1 MKLANHEKVLRGFEV
16 SSEENPSIIRFS
28 ITASYQVICEI
39 FLLHWSYD
47 LLKESSDLLYISD
60 YIYLIGICKI
70 TAEIFNPL
78 WNLINII
85 EYITPNKIKNFVFIP
100 DQYEWTELYSVENN
114 NIQNILEFFDWYKDT
129 QLKLTFVFERFEF
142 SNAADLSLFIEKSY
156 KINIKLSE
164 WKVCLIEDFY
174 VSWDTVRKSSIM
186 FSKWDILDN
195 EENRSLLIL
204 FRLMK
209 CLTRS
214 SYRLND
220 VFFELTGVLE
230 AIKCPDIL
238 VFGHK

>member
-1 MKLANHEKVLRGFEV
+1 M
-16 SSEENPSIIRFS
+16 
-28 ITASYQVICEI
+28 
-39 FLLHWSYD
+39 FL
-47 LLKESSDLLYISD
+47 
-60 YIYLIGICKI
+60 
-70 TAEIFNPL
+70 T
-78 WNLINII
+78 
-85 EYITPNKIKNFVFIP
+85 KNFSSLIKSSNKYIKMPETLIP
-100 DQYEWTELYSVENN
+100 FVQFPLSKSSGSRSFGGLDKGFYGI
-114 NIQNILEFFDWYKDT
+114 NIQNILEFFEWYKDT
-129 QLKLTFVFERFEF
+129 QLKLTFVFERFEI

-174 VSWDTVRKSSIM
+174 VSWDTVRKSTIM

-220 VFFELTGVLE
+220 VIFELTGVLE
-230 AIKCPDIL
+230 AIKCPDVL
-238 VFGHK
+238 VFGRK